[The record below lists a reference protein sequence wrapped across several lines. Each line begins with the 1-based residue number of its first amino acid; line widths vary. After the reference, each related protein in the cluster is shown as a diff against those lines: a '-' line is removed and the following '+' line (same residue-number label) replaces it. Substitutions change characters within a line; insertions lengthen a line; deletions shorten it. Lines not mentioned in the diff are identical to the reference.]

1 MSNDLIKKKSRVRPV
16 QVIRAPSLV
25 PYAAER
31 AAEENNNSV
40 YDNSGREDAGVGLLT
55 RIQLR
60 L

>member
-1 MSNDLIKKKSRVRPV
+1 MRPV

>member
-1 MSNDLIKKKSRVRPV
+1 MRPA

-40 YDNSGREDAGVGLLT
+40 YDKSSRESTPAWVYSPVSS
-55 RIQLR
+55 
-60 L
+60 